1 MASGNRASGHRESGH
16 RESTTGAWA
25 AAAVVLA
32 VGALA
37 FGVVA
42 QVRATDLEDR
52 VTQLE
57 AQGRQPIAAVA
68 PGRSTTTLRTVDA
81 GNVAAETAVRH
92 AFGAVYDASTPASER
107 LAAVDDPRGV
117 EQAFRQAATGQF
129 SGQAT
134 QASVNVSAVNFTSET
149 GARVSYEILI
159 GGQPRFTDRIG
170 PAALV
175 GGAWRVSRT
184 TVCTDLQLVGATCG

>member
-1 MASGNRASGHRESGH
+1 MASGN

-57 AQGRQPIAAVA
+57 ALGRQPIAAVA
-68 PGRSTTTLRTVDA
+68 PGRSTTTTLRTVDA
-81 GNVAAETAVRH
+81 GNIAAETAVRH

-170 PAALV
+170 TAALV